1 MAVISRIEGLL
12 NSQLNGQVAETTRSQ
27 PDNPPQK
34 SVREN
39 QVTPSP
45 RGQDTL
51 SHRVEAVQEVI
62 DSQSP
67 ERIQAWIDQ
76 LQETMNEQSAQP
88 HAVGFRQDPETREV
102 VIEIRTMEGEVI
114 KQFPP
119 EKVLNLHR
127 RLDELS
133 GIVIDRMT

>member
-12 NSQLNGQVAETTRSQ
+12 NSQLTGQVAATARSL
-27 PDNPPQK
+27 PANPPR
-34 SVREN
+34 SSERVIPEL
-39 QVTPSP
+39 PSP
-45 RGQDTL
+45 RGVDATPVYRETIQ
-51 SHRVEAVQEVI
+51 HAI
-62 DSQSP
+62 DIRSP
-67 ERIQAWIDQ
+67 ERIQAMVDQ
-76 LQETMNEQSAQP
+76 LQETMSRYSAQP
-88 HAVGFRQDPETREV
+88 HEVGFRQDPVTDLV
-102 VIEIRTMEGEVI
+102 IIEIRNPEGEVL

>member
-12 NSQLNGQVAETTRSQ
+12 NSQLSGQVAETTRSQ
-27 PDNPPQK
+27 PDNPPRQ

-39 QVTPSP
+39 QVPPSP
-45 RGQDTL
+45 RGKDPLT
-51 SHRVEAVQEVI
+51 HRAEAVQEVI

-67 ERIQAWIDQ
+67 ERIQAWVEQ
-76 LQETMNEQSAQP
+76 LQETMNAQSAQP
-88 HAVGFRQDPETREV
+88 HAVGFRHDPQTREV

-127 RLDELS
+127 KLDELS

>member
-12 NSQLNGQVAETTRSQ
+12 NSQLTGQVAGTTRSLPENQ
-27 PDNPPQK
+27 PQK
-34 SVREN
+34 SERDF
-39 QVTPSP
+39 QVPLSP
-45 RGQDTL
+45 RGTGADTFE
-51 SHRVEAVQEVI
+51 VEAVREVI

-67 ERIQAWIDQ
+67 ERIQAMVEQ
-76 LQETMNEQSAQP
+76 LRATMEQYSARP
-88 HAVGFRQDPETREV
+88 HEVGFRQDPSTDKI
-102 VIEIRTMEGEVI
+102 VIEIRDPQGDVI

-127 RLDELS
+127 RLDELT